1 MSQNNMEENINGKSI
16 SKRYFDENPMLTFI
30 LLIFII
36 KNLSTISTSSDL
48 KDDEYIVAMGENPAF
63 PLEEKGDI
71 QKEKK
76 TLIYLQNQKDLFT
89 MIDILKPHMSYQ
101 NRYVINIFEKWLQ
114 VLNDLQSLTT
124 SLNLKDN
131 TIGDLEKEQP
141 KSLLKFLYDIK
152 PFIHP
157 DYHNEIEGFIQ
168 GINSILDI
176 QNSIYNLQ
184 YVLNQTK
191 NSNDDA
197 TKIHTIINALRPL
210 MGESQKKNLDKF
222 KKLSSILEMINIDED
237 TTSTKNTPNN
247 TADNRIEQRKE
258 DKAELLE
265 ILDLFDKPS
274 DDLVQ
279 DREETNRKQEK
290 TNYSNIEDNSH
301 EKILVEEEKDI
312 SKEASQSI
320 KNQKDSVPKKH

>member
-197 TKIHTIINALRPL
+197 TKIHTIINCLL
-210 MGESQKKNLDKF
+210 Y
-222 KKLSSILEMINIDED
+222 
-237 TTSTKNTPNN
+237 TS
-247 TADNRIEQRKE
+247 RC
-258 DKAELLE
+258 
-265 ILDLFDKPS
+265 
-274 DDLVQ
+274 V
-279 DREETNRKQEK
+279 
-290 TNYSNIEDNSH
+290 
-301 EKILVEEEKDI
+301 
-312 SKEASQSI
+312 
-320 KNQKDSVPKKH
+320 